1 MSIFDLVLT
10 GLSEISEKV
19 LKNNDLIDEN
29 SNFGHF
35 RLFLACFWPV
45 MNPISVSKALNEYIC
60 PSSDLIESEWQENL
74 KQH

>member
-10 GLSEISEKV
+10 GLSKISEKV

-45 MNPISVSKALNEYIC
+45 MNPVPVTKALTEYIR
-60 PSSDLIESEWQENL
+60 SSSEWI
-74 KQH
+74 K